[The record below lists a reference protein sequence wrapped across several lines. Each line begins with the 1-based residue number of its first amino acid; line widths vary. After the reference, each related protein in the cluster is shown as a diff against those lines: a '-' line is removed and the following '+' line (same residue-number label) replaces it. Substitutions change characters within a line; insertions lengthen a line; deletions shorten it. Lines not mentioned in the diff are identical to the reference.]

1 MRCFG
6 LLAVCVLA
14 LGAVSNSFAAEKISG
29 EYLEARTCDVY
40 TGPCFAN
47 GEIGIAGKEAVM
59 AWRIDEGKWQGQDLS
74 GLGVALIIKA
84 NDTLGFGGSFY
95 VKPDKITAVIVVD
108 EKAGVE
114 QKAALIRFVKDSA
127 PALTKDVVKI
137 QEAPISLTNDHLSG
151 KGVFTAGKLSRIETR
166 ALAKGDCVCSNES
179 VIYPP
184 LTKVDNAHAAY
195 TLDMT
200 YTGAD
205 LDRTWSTVNKRSAFL
220 ATFEK

>member
-1 MRCFG
+1 MRCLTLFAG
-6 LLAVCVLA
+6 LVLA
-14 LGAVSNSFAAEKISG
+14 LGAISNSFAAEISG

-47 GEIGIAGKEAVM
+47 GEIGITGKEAVM
-59 AWRIDEGKWQGQDLS
+59 AWRIDEGKWAGQDLS
-74 GLGVALIIKA
+74 GLGVALIIKS

-108 EKAGVE
+108 EKADAE
-114 QKAALIRFVKDSA
+114 QKAALVRFVKDSA
-127 PALTKDVVKI
+127 PTLAADVVKV

-151 KGVFTAGKLSRIETR
+151 KGVFAAGKLSKIETR

-184 LTKVDNAHAAY
+184 LTKVDNAHPAY
-195 TLDMT
+195 TLNMT
-200 YTGAD
+200 FDGQG
-205 LDRTWSTVNKRSAFL
+205 LDRTWSTVNKRSAFM

>member
-1 MRCFG
+1 MRR
-6 LLAVCVLA
+6 LSSLAGCVLA
-14 LGAVSNSFAAEKISG
+14 LTTVSNGFAAEISG

-47 GEIGIAGKEAVM
+47 GEVGIAGKEAVM
-59 AWRIDEGKWQGQDLS
+59 AWRIDEGKWAGQDLS

-84 NDTLGFGGSFY
+84 NDTLGIGGSFY
-95 VKPDKITAVIVVD
+95 VNPDKITAVIVVD
-108 EKAGVE
+108 EKADVE

-127 PALTKDVVKI
+127 PALAKDVVKI

-151 KGVFTAGKLSRIETR
+151 QGVFTAGKLSKIETR

-195 TLDMT
+195 TLNMT
-200 YTGAD
+200 YEGKD
-205 LDRTWSTVNKRSAFL
+205 LDRTWSTVNKRSAFM